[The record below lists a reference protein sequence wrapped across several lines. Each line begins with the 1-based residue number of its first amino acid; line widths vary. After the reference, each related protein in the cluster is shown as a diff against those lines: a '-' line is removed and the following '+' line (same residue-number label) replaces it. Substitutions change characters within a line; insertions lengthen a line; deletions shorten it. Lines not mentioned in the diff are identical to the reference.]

1 MFQARGHLGRAT
13 NGVDLIRTKEQIE
26 LRIKRLLDEK
36 RRLEAQLRDVEAQ
49 LQVERVR
56 LKQNERP
63 S

>member
-1 MFQARGHLGRAT
+1 
-13 NGVDLIRTKEQIE
+13 LIRTKEQIE

>member
-1 MFQARGHLGRAT
+1 M
-13 NGVDLIRTKEQIE
+13 IRTKEQIE

>member
-1 MFQARGHLGRAT
+1 MFHQRGQLGRAT

-36 RRLEAQLRDVEAQ
+36 RRLEAQLRDVDAQ